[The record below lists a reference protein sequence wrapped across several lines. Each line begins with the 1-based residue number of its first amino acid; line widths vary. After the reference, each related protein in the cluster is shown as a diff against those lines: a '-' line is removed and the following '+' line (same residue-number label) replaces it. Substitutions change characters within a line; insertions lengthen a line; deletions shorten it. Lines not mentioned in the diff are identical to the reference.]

1 MAKIIY
7 KEGCEG
13 QKELS
18 CIEGIEIDLLNRQKA
33 LIYPK
38 YKECPLITNPE
49 MLETWDAKC
58 LSEIEALKETDS
70 LKATR
75 TLCAIGSPAAE
86 FVSQFFSDRHGIY
99 VMPTLLAAVEIG
111 YQKTEI
117 DTLATSI
124 KGTDLLCEFTSSVW
138 SSSRCGD
145 LGGWCAVGGI
155 GCAVG
160 GHLYSS
166 QLAVPLLLYR

>member
-13 QKELS
+13 QNELS

-49 MLETWDAKC
+49 MRETWDAKC

-75 TLCAIGSPAAE
+75 ALCAIGSPAAE
-86 FVSQFFSDRHGIY
+86 FVSKFFSDRHGIY
-99 VMPTLLAAVEIG
+99 VMPTLLAALEIG

-117 DTLATSI
+117 DTIATGI
-124 KGTDLLCEFTSSVW
+124 KGTDLLCEFTSDVW
-138 SSSRCGD
+138 SSSRGNAVS
-145 LGGWCAVGGI
+145 GWYAVGY
-155 GCAVG
+155 G
-160 GHLYSS
+160 GYASGNILYNSC
-166 QLAVPLLLYR
+166 LAVPLLLYR